1 MRRYEDYHSLI
12 MLSLRSLIILFGL
25 LAVALACAP
34 NMPKREVQHGYCKFY
49 VDGKSDTDSARKK
62 RDSGS
67 GSGSGEGGGKKYN
80 RSKKRKNVKC
90 YEYEDGTKD
99 EGAVL
104 DKGVTYTVTVTKS

>member
-1 MRRYEDYHSLI
+1 
-12 MLSLRSLIILFGL
+12 MLSLRSLIIIFGL

-34 NMPKREVQHGYCKFY
+34 HMPKREVQHGYCKFY
-49 VDGKSDTDSARKK
+49 VDGKSDTSDARKK

-67 GSGSGEGGGKKYN
+67 GSGSGEGGKGGGKKYN
-80 RSKKRKNVKC
+80 RSKKRKDTKC

-104 DKGVTYTVTVTKS
+104 NEGVTYEVTITKKT

>member
-1 MRRYEDYHSLI
+1 
-12 MLSLRSLIILFGL
+12 MLSLRSCIILFGL
-25 LAVALACAP
+25 LALALACHP
-34 NMPKREVQHGYCKFY
+34 HMPKREVQHGWCKFY
-49 VDGKSDTDSARKK
+49 VDGKNDFDTARRK

-80 RSKKRKNVKC
+80 RSKKRKDKKC

-104 DKGVTYTVTVTKS
+104 EKGVTYTVTVTKS